1 MPDLPQSV
9 LDRLKAKAR
18 STGKSVQLVL
28 QLFCQEEFLRR
39 LQLSKYSD
47 RFILKGGLLLYSLSG
62 FTGRPTMD
70 VDFLAKRINSELSA
84 LGQSYEKSRK
94 LELATTT
101 LVLTSLEQNP
111 LPSLRSTLVCGS
123 N

>member
-70 VDFLAKRINSELSA
+70 VDFLAKESTP
-84 LGQSYEKSRK
+84 SY
-94 LELATTT
+94 
-101 LVLTSLEQNP
+101 
-111 LPSLRSTLVCGS
+111 LPWA
-123 N
+123 NH